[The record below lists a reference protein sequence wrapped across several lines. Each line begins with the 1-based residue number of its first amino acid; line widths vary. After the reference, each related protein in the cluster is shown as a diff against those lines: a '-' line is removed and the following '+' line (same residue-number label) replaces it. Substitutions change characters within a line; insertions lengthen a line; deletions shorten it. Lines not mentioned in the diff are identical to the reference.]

1 MPWSDNQT
9 AVTKQVGNVS
19 KRQRARRGKSMT
31 NLRTS
36 VAASITDA
44 GMQEKKG
51 NRKIREHKV
60 PHVDVYITSRLLQQW
75 QKVDLIIWM
84 RLK

>member
-1 MPWSDNQT
+1 
-9 AVTKQVGNVS
+9 
-19 KRQRARRGKSMT
+19 MT
-31 NLRTS
+31 NLRTNLPVS
-36 VAASITDA
+36 L
-44 GMQEKKG
+44 MQVCKKKKG